1 MVCGLREYPAS
12 YSVIIAS
19 MNYVLPSTEEIA
31 KFAPDLL
38 PCVIKD
44 QDKFWF
50 VKYKPGTRDQE
61 KRDLLAYLLGKDICN
76 VSEIKL
82 LSDSEHA
89 EIKTKLNLD
98 QGSNKNNTFLVRLA
112 GSYSLSELPNQTLEA
127 AVATELVYSIWIRR
141 RDTHSLNRVYLDG
154 IPIFFDHETAFLAD
168 PQWAHS
174 TMFFRNNLDY
184 GHPGYWRVKTISSS
198 EKMETIQ
205 ARNTHN
211 INNRAHHYVYNLE
224 DFKKEIVKAEES
236 VKNLASS
243 DLKQT
248 IIQAGFNQAEAE
260 SIDNFLKNNLVT
272 LSNDIAQM
280 KEIIFL
286 P

>member
-1 MVCGLREYPAS
+1 
-12 YSVIIAS
+12 
-19 MNYVLPSTEEIA
+19 MNYIFPSIEEIA
-31 KFAPDLL
+31 KFSPDLL
-38 PCVIKD
+38 PRIIKN

-50 VKYKPGTRDQE
+50 VKYKPGTHDQE
-61 KRDLLAYLLGKDICN
+61 KRDLLAYLLGKDVCN
-76 VSEIKL
+76 VSEVKL

-98 QGSNKNNTFLVRLA
+98 EGSNKNNTFLVRLA
-112 GSYSLSELPNQTLEA
+112 GSYSPSELPNQTLEA

-141 RDTHSLNRVYLDG
+141 RDTHALNRVYLNG

-174 TMFFRNNLDY
+174 TMFFRNNPDY
-184 GHPGYWRVKTISSS
+184 GHPGYWRVRTISDS
-198 EKMETIQ
+198 EKMETMK
-205 ARNTHN
+205 ARNTPN
-211 INNRAHHYVYNLE
+211 INDQAHHYVYSLE
-224 DFKKEIVKAEES
+224 DFKKEIIKAEQS

-243 DLKQT
+243 DLKQA
-248 IIQAGFNQAEAE
+248 IIQAEFNQAEVE
-260 SIDNFLKNNLVT
+260 YIDSFLKNNILT
-272 LSNDIAQM
+272 LSNDIEQM

>member
-1 MVCGLREYPAS
+1 
-12 YSVIIAS
+12 
-19 MNYVLPSTEEIA
+19 MNYILPSTEEIA

-38 PCVIKD
+38 PRVIKD

-50 VKYKPGTRDQE
+50 VKYKPGTHDQE
-61 KRDLLAYLLGKDICN
+61 KRDLLAYLLGKSVCN
-76 VSEIKL
+76 VSEVKL

-98 QGSNKNNTFLVRLA
+98 EGSNKNNTFLVRLA
-112 GSYSLSELPNQTLEA
+112 GSYSLSELPNQTIEK
-127 AVATELVYSIWIRR
+127 AVATELIYSIWIRR
-141 RDTHSLNRVYLDG
+141 RDTHALNRVYLDG

-174 TMFFRNNLDY
+174 TMFFRDTRDY
-184 GHPGYWRVKTISSS
+184 GHPGYWRIKTMPLS
-198 EKMETIQ
+198 EKMETMK
-205 ARNTHN
+205 ARNTPN
-211 INNRAHHYVYNLE
+211 INDRAHHYVYDIE
-224 DFKKEIVKAEES
+224 EFKKEIPQAEELI
-236 VKNLASS
+236 KKLASS

-248 IIQAGFNQAEAE
+248 IVDAGFNQGDAEH
-260 SIDNFLKNNLVT
+260 IDNFLKNNLVT
-272 LSNDIAQM
+272 LSNDIEQM

>member
-1 MVCGLREYPAS
+1 
-12 YSVIIAS
+12 
-19 MNYVLPSTEEIA
+19 MNYILPSTEEIA

-38 PCVIKD
+38 PSVIKD

-61 KRDLLAYLLGKDICN
+61 KRDLLAYLLGQSFCN
-76 VSEIKL
+76 ISEVKL
-82 LSDSEHA
+82 LSDSEHTD
-89 EIKTKLNLD
+89 IKTKLNLD
-98 QGSNKNNTFLVRLA
+98 EGSNKNNTFLVRLA
-112 GSYSLSELPNQTLEA
+112 GSYSLSELPNQTIEK

-154 IPIFFDHETAFLAD
+154 IPVFFDHETAFLAD

-174 TMFFRNNLDY
+174 TMFFRDNPDY
-184 GHPGYWRVKTISSS
+184 GHPGFWRVKTMPPS
-198 EKMETIQ
+198 EKMETMK

-211 INNRAHHYVYNLE
+211 GNDRAHHYVYSLDE
-224 DFKKEIVKAEES
+224 FKKEIVKAEES
-236 VKNLASS
+236 VKNLAIS

-248 IIQAGFNQAEAE
+248 ITDAGFNQVEADH
-260 SIDNFLKNNLVT
+260 INNFLNNNLLT
-272 LSNDIAQM
+272 LPNDIKQM
-280 KEIIFL
+280 NEIIFL